1 MWAKCDKTR
10 GNGFK
15 LKEGEVEVRCGG
27 DVLSPEAVPSAVGAP
42 SLEVFK
48 ARTDEV
54 LGNLI

>member
-42 SLEVFK
+42 SWRCPRLWMGPW
-48 ARTDEV
+48 AA
-54 LGNLI
+54 